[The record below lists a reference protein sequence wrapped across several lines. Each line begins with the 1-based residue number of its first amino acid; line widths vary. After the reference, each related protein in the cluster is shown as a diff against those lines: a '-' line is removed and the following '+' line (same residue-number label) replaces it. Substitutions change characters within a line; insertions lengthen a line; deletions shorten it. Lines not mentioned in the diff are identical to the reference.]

1 MPLGQ
6 LFEPAV
12 RYMKAASAL
21 AEGPKTAKI
30 AATPKTLVSRDGRT
44 ALHRYKAKG
53 RMAEG
58 APPVLVVYALINRPT
73 ILDLLPGRSVVE
85 VLLAKG
91 LDVWLL
97 DWGVPGPE
105 AASEGLEEHVLG
117 YLDRSVD
124 AVRAETGAKA
134 VSLFGYCMGG
144 TLSTMYAA
152 LRPAKAAKLL
162 VAVAPI
168 RGRQGEGFLHFSS
181 RPELFD
187 PAVFTAQGNVSPEAL
202 NAGFV
207 LLRPVEN
214 LLGKYVRYF
223 ERAGEPGFDELF
235 FAMERWLSEGVPLPG
250 KLYRDFVRA
259 VYQEDLLVGA
269 GVPVGRERARAADVR
284 CPLMTVT
291 SAQDHLVP
299 PSSTNALLA
308 LAKSKDKRALAF
320 PGGHVGLAI
329 SPKALATVWKDAADW
344 LAEPGSKG
352 PKRNSR
358 GRL

>member
-1 MPLGQ
+1 MSVSAL
-6 LFEPAV
+6 LEPTV
-12 RYMKAASAL
+12 KFMKAATAL
-21 AEGPKTAKI
+21 AEGPKSARI
-30 AATPKTLVSRDGRT
+30 ATTPKSLISRDGRT
-44 ALHRYKAKG
+44 ALYRYKSKG
-53 RMAEG
+53 RKAVG
-58 APPVLVVYALINRPT
+58 APPVLVVYALINRAT

-117 YLDRSVD
+117 YLDRAVDSVCS
-124 AVRAETGAKA
+124 ETGAKS

-168 RGRQGEGFLHFSS
+168 RGRQTEGFLHFSS

-187 PAVFTAQGNVSPEAL
+187 PAVFTLQGNVSPEAL

-223 ERAGEPGFDELF
+223 ERAGDPDFDGLF

-259 VYQEDLLVGA
+259 VYQEDLLVA
-269 GVPVGRERARAADVR
+269 GGVRVGSERAKAADVR

-299 PSSTNALLA
+299 PSSTNALLE
-308 LAKSKDKRALAF
+308 LAKSTDKRGLEFA
-320 PGGHVGLAI
+320 GGHVGLAI
-329 SPKALATVWKDAADW
+329 SPKALATVWKEAADW

-352 PKRNSR
+352 PRKNSR

>member
-1 MPLGQ
+1 MPLSP
-6 LFEPAV
+6 LLEPAV
-12 RYMKAASAL
+12 RYAKAATAL
-21 AEGPKTAKI
+21 AEGPKTARI
-30 AATPKTLVSRDGRT
+30 GRTPKALVSRDGRT
-44 ALHRYKAKG
+44 SLYRYKAKG
-53 RMAEG
+53 RRAAG

-73 ILDLLPGRSVVE
+73 VLDLLPGRSVVE
-85 VLLAKG
+85 VLLARG

-117 YLDRSVD
+117 YLDRAVDSV
-124 AVRAETGAKA
+124 RSKTGAKS

-144 TLSTMYAA
+144 TLSIMYSA

-162 VAVAPI
+162 VAVAPV
-168 RGRQGEGFLHFSS
+168 RGRQSEGFLHFSS

-187 PAVFTAQGNVSPEAL
+187 PSVFTLTGNVQHETL

-223 ERAGEPGFDELF
+223 ERAGDPDFDGLF

-250 KLYRDFVRA
+250 KLYRDFVRG
-259 VYQEDLLVGA
+259 VYQQDLLVGA
-269 GVPVGRERARAADVR
+269 GVPVGTERAKAADVR

-299 PSSTNALLA
+299 PSSTKALIE
-308 LAKSKDKRALAF
+308 LAKSKEKRALEFA
-320 PGGHVGLAI
+320 GGHVGLAI
-329 SPKALATVWKDAADW
+329 SPKALGTVWKEAADW
-344 LAEPGSKG
+344 LSEPGSKG
-352 PKRNSR
+352 PRIKKG